1 MVSRLTRSTYSR
13 ICAARRSWDDILVYS
28 GFRIWPGTDFGTAYC
43 LIHGA
48 SAMPGRKKCEKAGL
62 SLEKLS
68 GSAQW
73 VVEGAV
79 LALAELSPSLHIF
92 RDHSA
97 VLGQG

>member
-1 MVSRLTRSTYSR
+1 
-13 ICAARRSWDDILVYS
+13 
-28 GFRIWPGTDFGTAYC
+28 
-43 LIHGA
+43 
-48 SAMPGRKKCEKAGL
+48 MPGRKKCEKAGL